1 MYIAV
6 GVLITV
12 LFICGIFCIIKKA
25 RTSGIIAVVA
35 SVALGTALFF
45 NYKDLYIDKHEYT
58 VLTKVTVSEISGNIT
73 TSEVYYVISD
83 DEGNRYITT
92 SDIQLKVDRTYTA
105 TVADFKEECKP
116 VFIKGG
122 KK

>member
-6 GVLITV
+6 GVLIAV
-12 LFICGIFCIIKKA
+12 LFMYGIFCIIKKA
-25 RTSGIIAVVA
+25 ITSGIIAGVA
-35 SVALGTALFF
+35 SIALGTALFF
-45 NYKDLYIDKHEYT
+45 NYKGLYIDKYEYT

-73 TSEVYYVISD
+73 TSEVYYIISD

-105 TVADFKEECKP
+105 TAAEFEEKCKP
-116 VFIKGG
+116 IFLKRSV
-122 KK
+122 

>member
-6 GVLITV
+6 GVLIAT
-12 LFICGIFCIIKKA
+12 LFIFGIFCIIRKFI
-25 RTSGIIAVVA
+25 TGGIIAVVV
-35 SVALGTALFF
+35 SIVLGTALFF

-58 VLTKVTVSEISGNIT
+58 VLTKVTVSETSGNIT
-73 TSEVYYVISD
+73 TSEVYYIISD

-105 TVADFKEECKP
+105 TAAEFEEECKP
-116 VFIKGG
+116 IFLKRSV
-122 KK
+122 